1 MKKYVLIVKTE
12 SYSGITLLVDDDF
25 DEDWDSPILKGVL
38 KDFPI
43 ESRRSIIKSEEID
56 IINEGEDIKVEPEYY
71 LNKEGEVKSLTKWKI
86 YVHSI
91 YYSWIPHIL
100 ISHIINDS
108 LLFVCYLTIY
118 YPIFPIIFIIK
129 LDKLFV

>member
-1 MKKYVLIVKTE
+1 MKKYCMVVRTE
-12 SYSGITLLVDDDF
+12 SYSGITLMVDDDF

-71 LNKEGEVKSLTKWKI
+71 LTSDGVVKSLT
-86 YVHSI
+86 V
-91 YYSWIPHIL
+91 
-100 ISHIINDS
+100 
-108 LLFVCYLTIY
+108 
-118 YPIFPIIFIIK
+118 
-129 LDKLFV
+129 